1 MREMRTIG
9 HLLRQQALERGD
21 KPFVA
26 YAGRELT
33 YSAMDDLARRTAG
46 GLALA
51 GIRHGDRVCLALP
64 NGIDILTSWFAL
76 ACIGA
81 IEVPINL
88 DFKSH
93 QVRYVVQDAGAA
105 LLITTAGFFQL
116 HREELLKC
124 ESLGAVALVDDPAGC
139 DTGHLKLMRFA
150 QIQATDALKFDEASV
165 RGSDP
170 MAILYTSGTTGM
182 PKGVLL
188 CHEHEVALGE
198 NIAASLR
205 LTQDDCFYNFFP
217 MHHNTAQGIITC
229 TVLRAGARMLLV
241 DRFSKSRFWPDVH
254 EHKCTLFYAMGAILE
269 ILNKDPQGP
278 AMAQGHTLRAG
289 WGIAMGAEQ
298 SDKFTRLFG
307 VQFVTGY
314 GSTEASMPVISEMGP
329 LQEGLAGTVAPGF
342 QIAIVDEADQQRPPG
357 ELGEIV
363 VRPSRPNI
371 TFLEYWGKPKETV
384 QAWRNLWFH
393 SGDAGYIDAQ
403 GRLFFVDRIKDV
415 IRHRGNNVSSVEVEG
430 VLLEMPAIQEAAVVA
445 APSELGGFEQ
455 EVRAVLVL
463 AAGQAWDPEAIIRH
477 CADRLPYYAVP
488 RFLDCVQELPKT
500 STAKV
505 RKIELRTQ
513 GLQPA
518 TWDRVAA
525 GYHLKALRHS
535 KN

>member
-1 MREMRTIG
+1 MQTIG
-9 HLLRQQALERGD
+9 HLLRRQALERGEM
-21 KPFVA
+21 PFVA
-26 YAGRELT
+26 YAGRELSYT
-33 YSAMDDLARRTAG
+33 AMDNLARRTAA
-46 GLALA
+46 GLSAA
-51 GIRHGDRVCLALP
+51 GVKHGDRVCLALP
-64 NGIDILTSWFAL
+64 NGIDILSAWLGL
-76 ACIGA
+76 ACMGA

-88 DFKSH
+88 EFKSH
-93 QVRYVVQDAGAA
+93 QVRYVVEDAGAT
-105 LLITTAGFFQL
+105 LIIATSGFFRA

-124 ESLGAVALVDDPAGC
+124 GSLISLVLVDEPADGDC
-139 DTGHLKLMRFA
+139 GHLRLMRFA
-150 QIQATDALKFDEASV
+150 ELQAADAVEHDFFSV

-188 CHEHEVALGE
+188 SHEHEVVLGE
-198 NIAASLR
+198 NIGASLR
-205 LTQDDCFYNFFP
+205 LNADDCFYNFFP

-229 TVLRAGARMLLV
+229 SVLCAGARMLLV

-254 EHKCTLFYAMGAILE
+254 EHKCSLFYAMGAILE
-269 ILNKDPQGP
+269 ILNKDPDGP

-298 SDKFTRLFG
+298 VDKFTRLFG

-329 LQEGLAGTVAPGF
+329 LQEGLAGKVVPGYEV
-342 QIAIVDEADQQRPPG
+342 AIVDQEDHLLSPG

-363 VRPSRPNI
+363 VRPCRPNLI
-371 TFLEYWGKPKETV
+371 FLGYWGKPKETV

-393 SGDAGYIDAQ
+393 SGDAGFMDTQ
-403 GRLFFVDRIKDV
+403 GQLFFVDRIKDV

-430 VLLEMPAIQEAAVVA
+430 ALLEMPSIQEVAVVA

-463 AAGQAWDPEAIIRH
+463 AAGHAWDPEGIIRH
-477 CADRLPYYAVP
+477 CAERLPYYAVP

-500 STAKV
+500 STAKI

-513 GLQPA
+513 GVKPG

-525 GYHLKALRHS
+525 GYKLKHFRDS
-535 KN
+535 EE